1 MSIAVEERN
10 NGRKKTDDP
19 GAAETHPLYIR
30 GLFPHDFE
38 PGYMM
43 IECGAEVVK
52 LVLCDW

>member
-1 MSIAVEERN
+1 MSIAVEKKN
-10 NGRKKTDDP
+10 KRKKSDDP

-43 IECGAEVVK
+43 IEMRGRGCQ